1 MARTPP
7 TNSPRLALARQTR
20 VLADVDADADVVALA
35 ARPRA
40 PSSRPTT
47 PRRPSISR
55 VHARATTSRALLS
68 SQRRPRARSHVPTP
82 FAARRRRPARAG
94 VAPRVVPVVPARV
107 PARISPRAPP
117 RVRAR
122 PFASITRPIDSLET
136 SSRASAPARAPPSA
150 PRYPKAVGS
159 RPRRRRRLATP
170 PRARFATRSRR
181 TLTFGDRGRRCR
193 RRPRA
198 HCRRAPPALDGTA
211 ERGHGG
217 NRDRHEIRPLEYE
230 RCSIRGLSRIRLCVI
245 EYLGFPHKVG
255 RMTPSR
261 W

>member
-1 MARTPP
+1 MTRTTLFP
-7 TNSPRLALARQTR
+7 TTSTR
-20 VLADVDADADVVALA
+20 AFT
-35 ARPRA
+35 RPDPVRGA
-40 PSSRPTT
+40 SSSSRARR
-47 PRRPSISR
+47 RRPSR
-55 VHARATTSRALLS
+55 RP
-68 SQRRPRARSHVPTP
+68 RRPRAR
-82 FAARRRRPARAG
+82 
-94 VAPRVVPVVPARV
+94 
-107 PARISPRAPP
+107 PRAHLASRPP
-117 RVRAR
+117 PAFAR
-122 PFASITRPIDSLET
+122 DLSRPIDSLEP

-170 PRARFATRSRR
+170 PRALFATRSRR

-261 W
+261 

>member
-35 ARPRA
+35 APPRA
-40 PSSRPTT
+40 PSPRPST

-55 VHARATTSRALLS
+55 VHARATTSRALPS

-94 VAPRVVPVVPARV
+94 GAPRVVPVVPARV

-261 W
+261 

>member
-1 MARTPP
+1 MTRTTLFP
-7 TNSPRLALARQTR
+7 TTSTR
-20 VLADVDADADVVALA
+20 AFTRPDPVRGASSSSR
-35 ARPRA
+35 ARPA
-40 PSSRPTT
+40 SPLASSPS
-47 PRRPSISR
+47 
-55 VHARATTSRALLS
+55 
-68 SQRRPRARSHVPTP
+68 
-82 FAARRRRPARAG
+82 
-94 VAPRVVPVVPARV
+94 
-107 PARISPRAPP
+107 SPRASPRASRLAPPP

-170 PRARFATRSRR
+170 PRALFATRSRR

-261 W
+261 